1 MKLDSIIQNIQTLAE
16 DKDVNLV
23 MQSLNGSL
31 INYAELDNEGQ
42 NLINVLKS
50 SEIRISNNKSIS
62 KEEITLLIT
71 IPIIKTGI
79 QSVFNEQYQASLEN
93 KLNVLQTCSYKNIL
107 ITLFKN

>member
-23 MQSLNGSL
+23 IQSLNGSV

-42 NLINVLKS
+42 KLINVLKS

-79 QSVFNEQYQASLEN
+79 QVCLMNSIKLVLKR
-93 KLNVLQTCSYKNIL
+93 KLNVLQNCSYKNII

>member
-1 MKLDSIIQNIQTLAE
+1 MKLDCIIENVESLAE

-23 MQSLNGSL
+23 IQSLNGSE
-31 INYAELDNEGQ
+31 INYTELDSEGQ
-42 NLINVLKS
+42 KLIKVLKN
-50 SEIRISNNKSIS
+50 SEIRISKDKSIS

-93 KLNVLQTCSYKNIL
+93 KLNVLQTYSYKNII

>member
-1 MKLDSIIQNIQTLAE
+1 MKLDSIIKNIETLAD
-16 DKDVNLV
+16 DKNINLV
-23 MQSLNGSL
+23 IQSLNGSV
-31 INYAELDNEGQ
+31 INYTELDSEGQ
-42 NLINVLKS
+42 KLIKVLKN
-50 SEIRISNNKSIS
+50 SEIRISNDKSIS

-93 KLNVLQTCSYKNIL
+93 KLNVLQTCSYKNII

>member
-23 MQSLNGSL
+23 MQSLNGSA
-31 INYAELDNEGQ
+31 INYSELDSEGQ
-42 NLINVLKS
+42 KLIKVLKN
-50 SEIRISNNKSIS
+50 SEIRISNDKSIS

-93 KLNVLQTCSYKNIL
+93 KLNVLQTCSYKNII

>member
-1 MKLDSIIQNIQTLAE
+1 MKLDSIIQNIQTLTE

-23 MQSLNGSL
+23 IQSLNGSV
-31 INYAELDNEGQ
+31 INYAELDNESQ
-42 NLINVLKS
+42 KLINVLKN
-50 SEIRISNNKSIS
+50 SEIRISHNKSIS

-71 IPIIKTGI
+71 IPILKTGI

-93 KLNVLQTCSYKNIL
+93 KLNVLQTCSYKNTI